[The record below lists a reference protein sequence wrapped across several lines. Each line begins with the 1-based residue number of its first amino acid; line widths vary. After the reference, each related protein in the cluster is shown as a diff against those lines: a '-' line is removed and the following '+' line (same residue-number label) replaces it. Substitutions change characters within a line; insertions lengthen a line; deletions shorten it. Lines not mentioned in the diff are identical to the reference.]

1 MHLVL
6 AVFLIL
12 TKQTCIPWNPPEDV
26 IRELQTVNKVMF
38 PASVV
43 TLQTQRVMKKKV
55 TKQMWQMLTAYQP
68 RREVDGRSLCLSLFH
83 FLKAG
88 MFSKIIF

>member
-38 PASVV
+38 LVV
-43 TLQTQRVMKKKV
+43 CSHFAN
-55 TKQMWQMLTAYQP
+55 TKSDDK
-68 RREVDGRSLCLSLFH
+68 ESE
-83 FLKAG
+83 
-88 MFSKIIF
+88 